1 MNKWNSILNKSFYNK
16 RYKTYK
22 IKFNQFYYLKI
33 QMISM
38 DWQMIMVFNILRGN
52 KNRNLYDNKM
62 NINILFK

>member
-1 MNKWNSILNKSFYNK
+1 MNKQNSILNKSFYNK
-16 RYKTYK
+16 RCKRYK

-52 KNRNLYDNKM
+52 KIRNLYDNKM